1 MIKRIYYIILVL
13 FAGLFIPGLQSAA
26 QQTKMEKIPLYSISR
41 MSFNKDA
48 FSDMCPVMYN
58 DGILFCS
65 TRRFS
70 AFKDRTSFDGKRI
83 YNIYQVQ
90 KIDTSEWTT
99 PAIVKSEYSTLF
111 TNGALSIAS
120 DKKTVY
126 FTSDVDKSN
135 VSKSRK
141 AKNTSGV
148 FIAEMTASGL
158 QNIVPFKYNSIAYNL
173 ANPSVSSDGKYLFFS
188 SDMPGG
194 QGMGDI
200 WYCENINGEWA
211 APVNP
216 GPKVNSSRSDNF
228 PYMHPSGKLYFA
240 SDRPGGMGGYDV
252 YYTSINYGNWE
263 SPERMA
269 EPINSSSDDFGFF
282 ATDDLQAGY
291 FSSART
297 RNDDIY
303 KWTSNIIRKA
313 VCDTLAENYLCF
325 EYAELNAAKFDSIPF
340 RFIWRFSDGSKEE
353 GISVVHCFSGPGTYI
368 THLDIENL
376 LTKEVLYNEKI
387 DTLVL
392 ELIEQPYISSPDE
405 VKAGQQFKLNADS
418 TNLPGWNITRY
429 YWNYEDGSFDV
440 GNEVSKV
447 YTKPGKY
454 NVQLIVTGEAEP
466 GGMAKEAC
474 ICKNIVV
481 TRQP

>member
-1 MIKRIYYIILVL
+1 MIKKTDYIIIALIAVL
-13 FAGLFIPGLQSAA
+13 LFPGMQSAA
-26 QQTKMEKIPLYSISR
+26 QQVAKAKIPMYTVSKL
-41 MSFNKDA
+41 SFNKDA
-48 FSDMCPVMYN
+48 FSDICPVVFD

-70 AFKDRTSFDGKRI
+70 VFKDRTSFDGKRI
-83 YNIYQVQ
+83 YNIYQVH
-90 KIDTSEWTT
+90 KVDTSEWTT

-126 FTSDVDKSN
+126 FTSDVDKSK

-148 FIAEMTASGL
+148 FIAEMTSSGL
-158 QNIVPFKYNSIAYNL
+158 QNIVPFKYNSLTYNL
-173 ANPSVSSDGKYLFFS
+173 ANPSVSSDGKYLFFA

-211 APVNP
+211 APVNL
-216 GPKVNSSRSDNF
+216 GPEVNSSRSDNF

-240 SDRPGGMGGYDV
+240 SDRPGGAGGYDV
-252 YYTSINYGNWE
+252 YYTLFNNGRWDV
-263 SPERMA
+263 PEHLDA
-269 EPINSSSDDFGFF
+269 PINSGSDDFGFF
-282 ATDDLQAGY
+282 AADDLQTGY
-291 FSSART
+291 FSTART

-303 KWTSNIIRKA
+303 KWTSNIIRRA
-313 VCDTLAENYLCF
+313 VCDTLAQNYFCF
-325 EYAELNAAKFDSIPF
+325 QYEELNAAKFDSIPF
-340 RFIWRFSDGSKEE
+340 RFMWRFSDGTREE
-353 GISVVHCFSGPGTYI
+353 GISVVHCFEGPGTYI

-376 LTKEVLYNEKI
+376 ITKEVLYNEKI

-405 VKAGQQFKLNADS
+405 VRAGQQFKLNADS

-429 YWNYEDGSFDV
+429 YWNFEDQTFDV

-447 YTKPGKY
+447 FTKPGNY
-454 NVQLIVTGEAEP
+454 NIQLIVTGEAEP